1 MSNKTT
7 PVFVIT
13 GAPNKGKSTFVKAIT
28 NDPNVVVKSTARTT
42 VKSKPYHY
50 YKVNSEGNKEK
61 LLTVWDTPGFENQ
74 AEVFEIFNSWKN
86 EGSSRPLELIQEYV
100 NTYQDHPD
108 HKYDVE
114 IFKPLV
120 NFACIIYVADCSN
133 SFSNEDYLREIQL
146 LKFTN
151 LPRIAILNPID
162 GNEHIES
169 WREGLREYFH
179 TIKVFNPHKTTFEEK
194 LSTLRALSHL
204 HDEWEKQIN
213 YVIELI
219 ENDREQILDES
230 ARIIRKTVL
239 EIFDNEFEV
248 NVKSLKDEDDHKK
261 ELLKQARDFVIKKMN
276 ASQKKINALFGI
288 DIEIELTEN
297 YEDNDLFSETVRK
310 RNLSHHQRGFVW
322 AVGGGAIGALIDT
335 AAGGITFGVFTA
347 ILASGGYAAG
357 YYSDLN
363 PQDLLNIKKYM
374 NSERKEKIKVKSLK
388 PEIGF
393 LVINRLRQVV
403 TNLYNRT
410 AANTEKI
417 VINKD
422 LDKKSLLKIST
433 LIFQISK
440 SKKQRYSE
448 SNKKELFDFIH
459 QKLIE
464 DQTESLDQVI

>member
-1 MSNKTT
+1 MSNNTT

-42 VKSKPYHY
+42 IKSKPYHY
-50 YKVNSEGNKEK
+50 FKKNSEGDMEK
-61 LLTVWDTPGFENQ
+61 LLTLWDTPGFENQ
-74 AEVFEIFNSWKN
+74 VEVFEILNDWKN
-86 EGSSRPLELIQEYV
+86 EGDERPLELIQKYV
-100 NTYQDHPD
+100 NTYKDHPD

-133 SFSNEDYLREIQL
+133 SFSKEDYLREIQL

-162 GNEHIES
+162 GNQHIES
-169 WREGLREYFH
+169 WREGLRQYFH

-194 LSTLRALSHL
+194 LSTLSALSHL
-204 HDEWEKQIN
+204 HDEWERPIN

-219 ENDREQILDES
+219 ENDRKQILEES

-239 EIFDNEFEV
+239 EIFDHEFEV
-248 NVKSLKDEDDHKK
+248 HVDPLKDEDDHKK
-261 ELLKQARDFVIKKMN
+261 DLLKQTRKFVINKMN
-276 ASQKKINALFGI
+276 SSQKKINSLFGI
-288 DIEIELTEN
+288 EIEIELTEN

-310 RNLSHHQRGFVW
+310 HNLSPHQRGLIW
-322 AVGGGAIGALIDT
+322 AVGGGSIGLIIDIAT
-335 AAGGITFGVFTA
+335 GGSTLGIPTLIFGSA
-347 ILASGGYAAG
+347 GYASG
-357 YYSDLN
+357 YYSDFK
-363 PQDLLNIKKYM
+363 PQDLLKIKKYF
-374 NSERKEKIKVKSLK
+374 NSERNEKFKVKSLN
-388 PEIGF
+388 PEIGY

-403 TNLYNRT
+403 VNLHNRT

-422 LDKKSLLKIST
+422 IDDKSLLKISK
-433 LIFQISK
+433 LIYQISK

-448 SNKKELFDFIH
+448 SNKKELFDFIY

-464 DQTESLDQVI
+464 DQKENPSQMN